1 MLTFPREIA
10 SCIPLQT
17 KDAIELA
24 RILNKLKKN
33 LSANSE

>member
-24 RILNKLKKN
+24 RILNELMKN
-33 LSANSE
+33 LSTNGE